1 MKLKTNV
8 LIYWRAYKMAE
19 ILINK
24 YTPKDFKSDQEVR
37 WCPGC
42 GDHAVLS
49 SVQKALVELDIPK
62 EKFVFI
68 SGIGCSSR
76 FPYYMDTYGFHSI
89 HGRASAIASGVKTT
103 NPELSVWQ
111 ITGDGDALAIGGNHF
126 IHAIRRNIDINIILF
141 NNEIYGLTKGQ
152 YSPTSI
158 KGLVTKTSPFGT
170 VEEPFSVGELV
181 IGAKG
186 KFFARTI
193 DTSVALST
201 QIYIEAAKHKGT
213 SVVEVLQNCVIF
225 NDGIHD
231 TIADKE
237 VRDDRTLIL
246 KHGQP
251 MIFGKG
257 NNKGLILDG
266 LKLKVVK
273 LGENGITEKN
283 LLVHDSQEV
292 NPGIQYMLANMSY
305 PEYPVA
311 LGVIRSVS
319 GLTYD
324 RSVHDQIEEIKK
336 TAKIKCMDDLLM
348 SGSTWKVE

>member
-1 MKLKTNV
+1 
-8 LIYWRAYKMAE
+8 MAE
-19 ILINK
+19 ILENK
-24 YTPKDFKSDQEVR
+24 LTAKDFKSDQEVR

-49 SVQKALVELDIPK
+49 SVQKALAELDIPK
-62 EKFVFI
+62 EKLAFI

-89 HGRASAIASGVKTT
+89 HGRASAIASGVKTA
-103 NPELSVWQ
+103 NPDLSVWQ

-126 IHAIRRNIDINIILF
+126 IHAVRRNVDINILLF

-152 YSPTSI
+152 YSPTST

-181 IGAKG
+181 IGARG

-193 DTSVALST
+193 DTSIALST
-201 QIYIEAAKHKGT
+201 QIYSEAAKHHGT
-213 SVVEVLQNCVIF
+213 SVVEILQNCVIF
-225 NDGIHD
+225 NDGVHN
-231 TIADKE
+231 TVADKD
-237 VRDDRTLIL
+237 VRDDRTIIL

-251 MIFGKG
+251 MIFGKE
-257 NNKGLILDG
+257 NDKGLILDG

-283 LLVHDSQEV
+283 LLVHDAFES
-292 NPGIQYMLANMSY
+292 NPGIQYMLANMRY
-305 PEYPVA
+305 PDYPVA
-311 LGVIRSVS
+311 LGVIRSVA
-319 GLTYD
+319 GPTYD
-324 RSVHDQIEEIKK
+324 KAVQEQIDNVKK
-336 TAKIKCMDDLLM
+336 TARIKCMDDLLM
-348 SGSTWKVE
+348 GGSTWKVE

>member
-1 MKLKTNV
+1 
-8 LIYWRAYKMAE
+8 MAE
-19 ILINK
+19 FRPVH

-42 GDHAVLS
+42 GDHAVLNA
-49 SVQKALVELDIPK
+49 VQKALSELGIPK
-62 EKFVFI
+62 EKFAFI

-76 FPYYMDTYGFHSI
+76 FPYYMDAYGFHSI
-89 HGRASAIASGVKTT
+89 HGRAAAIATGVKTA
-103 NPELSVWQ
+103 NPELSVWN

-152 YSPTSI
+152 YSPTSE

-193 DTSVALST
+193 DANVALST

-213 SVVEVLQNCVIF
+213 SVIEVLQNCIIF

-231 TIADKE
+231 IVAGKD
-237 VRDDRTLIL
+237 VRDDRTIIL
-246 KHGQP
+246 KHGEP
-251 MIFGKG
+251 MIFGKDS
-257 NNKGLILDG
+257 NKGLVLDG
-266 LKLKVVK
+266 LKLKAVI
-273 LGENGITEKN
+273 LGENGISEKN
-283 LLVHDSQEV
+283 LLVHDAHES
-292 NPGIQYMLANMSY
+292 NPGIQYMLANMRY

-311 LGVIRSVS
+311 LGVIRAVS
-319 GLTYD
+319 GDTYETA
-324 RSVHDQIEEIKK
+324 VEEQIKNIQKDS
-336 TAKIKCMDDLLM
+336 KIKCMDDLLV

>member
-1 MKLKTNV
+1 MDETV
-8 LIYWRAYKMAE
+8 VH
-19 ILINK
+19 K

-49 SVQKALVELDIPK
+49 SVQRALVELDIPK
-62 EKFVFI
+62 EKFAFI

-89 HGRASAIASGVKTT
+89 HGRATVIATGVKTA

-152 YSPTSI
+152 YSPTSS

-181 IGAKG
+181 VGAKG

-193 DTSVALST
+193 DTNVTLST

-213 SVVEVLQNCVIF
+213 SVIEVLQNCVIF

-231 TIADKE
+231 TIAEKD

-246 KHGQP
+246 RHGQP
-251 MIFGKG
+251 MIFGKS
-257 NNKGLILDG
+257 NDKGLILEG
-266 LKLKVVK
+266 LKLKVVNLNDK
-273 LGENGITEKN
+273 GISEKN
-283 LLVHDSQEV
+283 ILVHDAVEE
-292 NPGIQYMLANMSY
+292 NPGIHYMLANMKY

-311 LGVIRSVS
+311 LGVIRSVE
-319 GLTYD
+319 GPTYD
-324 RSVHDQIEEIKK
+324 ISVRDQINEIRK
-336 TAKIKCMDDLLM
+336 TAKIKCMDDLLN
-348 SGSTWKVE
+348 SGSTWSVG